1 MNGLYLQGGGAKGAF
16 QAGVI
21 YGLNEKGID
30 FDIISGTSIGAIN
43 GYYIY
48 TDSIDKLKETWLHMD
63 ENELGKTILTD
74 KVIENKILINKL
86 ENLKGENNS
95 IKKFYVNYVNV
106 SKNTLR
112 EITKDIVKLTKTEA
126 LNTIKYSSLLPYVGS
141 QDININDAIKNFDS
155 SVIFEKFKEELYQ

>member
-106 SKNTLR
+106 SKN
-112 EITKDIVKLTKTEA
+112 
-126 LNTIKYSSLLPYVGS
+126 
-141 QDININDAIKNFDS
+141 
-155 SVIFEKFKEELYQ
+155 